1 MGNYIKQLPNN
12 GWPNFALGS
21 KDRHRAASRAN
32 ADMVDGMNML
42 LFLLPGT
49 PFTYYGEEIGMED
62 NTGPDIDLPQ
72 ATPMQW
78 NNASQAG
85 FSNNTGNLL
94 VKENYAKINVA
105 RQKAGKVRS
114 HYNNYRELAKLRH
127 QEAILFGST
136 RIFTMKNNT
145 VFGLTRVKR
154 GNPGYLLLINL
165 DDKSTE
171 VDLVPEEGEKV
182 KNVPSKVR
190 MYIKSVGEEGVE
202 KVPESETKSFSASQT
217 PLLARQV
224 IVFTF
229 VPNF

>member
-1 MGNYIKQLPNN
+1 MG
-12 GWPNFALGS
+12 
-21 KDRHRAASRAN
+21 
-32 ADMVDGMNML
+32 
-42 LFLLPGT
+42 
-49 PFTYYGEEIGMED
+49 
-62 NTGPDIDLPQ
+62 
-72 ATPMQW
+72 
-78 NNASQAG
+78 QAG
-85 FSNNTGNLL
+85 FSNNTGNLQ
-94 VKENYAKINVA
+94 VKDNYAKINVA

-114 HYNNYRELAKLRH
+114 HYHGYRELAKLRH

-171 VDLVPEEGEKV
+171 VDLA
-182 KNVPSKVR
+182 
-190 MYIKSVGEEGVE
+190 GEEGVE

-217 PLLARQV
+217 PLLARQA

-229 VPNF
+229 

>member
-1 MGNYIKQLPNN
+1 MG
-12 GWPNFALGS
+12 
-21 KDRHRAASRAN
+21 
-32 ADMVDGMNML
+32 
-42 LFLLPGT
+42 
-49 PFTYYGEEIGMED
+49 
-62 NTGPDIDLPQ
+62 
-72 ATPMQW
+72 
-78 NNASQAG
+78 QAG
-85 FSNNTGNLL
+85 FSNNTGNLQ
-94 VKENYAKINVA
+94 VKDNYAKINVA

-190 MYIKSVGEEGVE
+190 MYIKSVGGRGGWRR
-202 KVPESETKSFSASQT
+202 SRSRRQRASQRRRLRCWPGRPSSSPSCQT
-217 PLLARQV
+217 LRKNSF
-224 IVFTF
+224 IRRFIEEF
-229 VPNF
+229 GKMF